1 MFDTLFHYPRVLAR
15 HCEGPA
21 DKLGAESG
29 QLRQRRWGSFN
40 AVEVDE

>member
-21 DKLGAESG
+21 ANERSLYLAKLGIPFTHVATHG
-29 QLRQRRWGSFN
+29 PT
-40 AVEVDE
+40 